1 MHLWQ
6 QCGHN
11 LGCVVEIC
19 RTKFGLRLT
28 FTRKAYKYH
37 TSTYC
42 TVFFDSK
49 ASSKLQ
55 LRWRCKHVRDGE
67 SCKSLMFTYTSSS
80 RWYPLV
86 LLVEEK
92 AKQCKAVDPNRYRN
106 MVNNVYIY
114 IFIIYNI
121 IIYIYIL
128 LQTYVSYCGCHMLQQ
143 FVQHFERCEKSY
155 E

>member
-11 LGCVVEIC
+11 LGCVIEIC

-42 TVFFDSK
+42 TAFFDSK
-49 ASSKLQ
+49 ASCKLQ

-80 RWYPLV
+80 RSYPLV

-114 IFIIYNI
+114 MVIDLKVLVRSFNCESRAC
-121 IIYIYIL
+121 
-128 LQTYVSYCGCHMLQQ
+128 YVGNPRES
-143 FVQHFERCEKSY
+143 FFSSSRK
-155 E
+155 